1 MTATSAPIW
10 LVSLPCALFLTAA
23 CAAMLSARAP
33 TTWIKLIPSVLL
45 ILGSLAGLGVGLAAL
60 IEGTHSD
67 WAGWNLTP
75 AISLSFRLD
84 PLAALFLIVICGPA
98 LAASLFGIGYLNA
111 AHHGDAAAP
120 ARAATDGLV
129 GAFLASMVLVVLA
142 NSVAAF
148 LIAWEAMAVSSFLL
162 VVGDGHRPTARRA
175 GYIYLVMTHAGAAF
189 LLVAFLGLA
198 QHAGGLG
205 FDEFRASATSL
216 GRWERSAILACA
228 LVGLG
233 SKMGLIPLHVW
244 LPRAHPEAPSHVSAL
259 MSGVM
264 VKLAVYAMLRMIWEF
279 AAPVPAWW
287 GELLIVIGALSAVLG
302 ILYALMERDLKRV
315 LAYSTVEN
323 VGVITI
329 GLGVAT
335 FAQAKGYPSVT
346 TLALVATL
354 LHTLNH
360 SIFKGLLFL
369 GAGAVQA
376 GAGTRDLERL
386 GGLVRNMPRTTA
398 LFLVG
403 ALAASALPLLNG
415 FVGEWF
421 LFQSL
426 LSMGVADNAFV
437 SGTLAALA
445 AAALA
450 LTGALALACFV
461 RAVGI
466 GFLARTRSEAA
477 RDAREVGVTLLAGMG
492 LLAAAAVLLGVL
504 PVLGL
509 RLLRPVTQD
518 LSGEALKPTFG
529 LSNAAD
535 VASAAGSYAPLLV
548 IAGLVVVGSLPWLLA
563 RLLTGPGRERVAPTW
578 VCGIRLEP
586 RMQYTATGF
595 AKPIRLI
602 FQAVIRPQRNVELEQ
617 PVSRFFVQAVRYEE
631 GVQPIYERQLYQRA
645 VGLLLYGSR
654 RVRALQSGSTRAYLA
669 YLFVTL
675 LAVLIL
681 TR

>member
-1 MTATSAPIW
+1 M
-10 LVSLPCALFLTAA
+10 V
-23 CAAMLSARAP
+23 
-33 TTWIKLIPSVLL
+33 
-45 ILGSLAGLGVGLAAL
+45 
-60 IEGTHSD
+60 
-67 WAGWNLTP
+67 
-75 AISLSFRLD
+75 
-84 PLAALFLIVICGPA
+84 VICGPA
-98 LAASLFGIGYLNA
+98 LAASVFGIGYLNA

-120 ARAATDGLV
+120 PRFATDGLV
-129 GAFLASMVLVVLA
+129 GGFLASMVLVVLA
-142 NSVAAF
+142 DSMAAF

-162 VVGDGHRPTARRA
+162 VIGDGHRPTARRA

-198 QHAGGLG
+198 HHAGGLS
-205 FDEFRASATSL
+205 FDDFRAAAGTL
-216 GRWERSAILACA
+216 GRWERIAIFVCA

-264 VKLAVYAMLRMIWEF
+264 VKLAIYAMIRMIWEF
-279 AAPVPAWW
+279 AAPVPARW
-287 GELLIVIGALSAVLG
+287 GELLIVLGAVSAVLG

-335 FAQAKGYPSVT
+335 FAQAQGYSSVT
-346 TLALVATL
+346 TVALVATL

-369 GAGAVQA
+369 GAGAVQT
-376 GAGTRDLERL
+376 GTGTRDLERL
-386 GGLVRNMPRTTA
+386 GGLARSMPRTTA
-398 LFLVG
+398 LFLIG
-403 ALAASALPLLNG
+403 ALAAAALPILNG

-426 LSMGVADNAFV
+426 LSMGVADNAVV
-437 SGTLAALA
+437 SGTLVAVA

-461 RAVGI
+461 RAFGI
-466 GFLARTRSEAA
+466 GFLAQARSTPAREAH
-477 RDAREVGVTLLAGMG
+477 EVGVSLLAGMG
-492 LLAAAAVLLGVL
+492 LLAVSALLLGVL
-504 PVLGL
+504 PLLAL
-509 RLLRPVTQD
+509 RLLEPVTQD
-518 LSGEALKPTFG
+518 LSGEALEPTFG
-529 LSNAAD
+529 LSNPASL
-535 VASAAGSYAPLLV
+535 ASAAGSYAPLLV
-548 IAGLVVVGSLPWLLA
+548 IAGLVVVGCLPWLLA
-563 RLLTGPGRERVAPTW
+563 RLLTGPGRARVAPTW
-578 VCGIRLEP
+578 VCGVRLEP

-602 FQAVIRPQRNVELEQ
+602 FQAVIRPQRTIELDQ
-617 PVSRFFVQAVRYEE
+617 PVSRFFVQSVHYEE

-645 VGLLLYGSR
+645 VALLLFASR

-675 LAVLIL
+675 LVVLLL